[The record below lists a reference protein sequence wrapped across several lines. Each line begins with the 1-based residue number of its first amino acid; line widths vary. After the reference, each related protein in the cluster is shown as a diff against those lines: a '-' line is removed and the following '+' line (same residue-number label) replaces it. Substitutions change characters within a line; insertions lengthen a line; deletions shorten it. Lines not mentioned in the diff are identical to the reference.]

1 LAYIEFVVAGTAFEE
16 RPVLA
21 ELLHLGDELFL
32 ERDPH
37 NPSDVNAIR
46 LRMATGDL
54 LGYVPRYIAME
65 LSFLLDRAVE
75 ANGGI
80 DVRARVFELLREPVT
95 GDIRVS
101 VTVDLPDEW
110 VMHLRSISHENYAA
124 VRTYVIEQTARA
136 SYVMLRCSADQMLTA
151 RSVLAGNGFMVDRS
165 GFASRP
171 ASNGQ
176 RYAWFIRLATLLTER
191 SAEAHLV
198 LRRAGFI
205 CEDDILQREQHRA
218 EQLRQAQESLWQ
230 ARRIEQ
236 QAKEH
241 IERCDELLLEKDK
254 LVKDLRFQLDQLKPS
269 SSVAVVEKPNADPAW
284 MERLFD
290 RIADALKPEQIL
302 EVLEDQFSH
311 RLVILPTARQSAR
324 AAEKFRHRRRLAQVL
339 LKLVT
344 EYWTE
349 LQMGHGDV
357 DARKVLG
364 EYYAAHESETVAN
377 TPRLRRA
384 RTFLYEGRNLYMS
397 QHLKI
402 GVKDGVA
409 ETIRVHFAWYEPSR
423 MIVIGHFGEHLP
435 IR

>member
-1 LAYIEFVVAGTAFEE
+1 
-16 RPVLA
+16 
-21 ELLHLGDELFL
+21 
-32 ERDPH
+32 
-37 NPSDVNAIR
+37 
-46 LRMATGDL
+46 
-54 LGYVPRYIAME
+54 
-65 LSFLLDRAVE
+65 
-75 ANGGI
+75 
-80 DVRARVFELLREPVT
+80 
-95 GDIRVS
+95 
-101 VTVDLPDEW
+101 
-110 VMHLRSISHENYAA
+110 
-124 VRTYVIEQTARA
+124 
-136 SYVMLRCSADQMLTA
+136 
-151 RSVLAGNGFMVDRS
+151 
-165 GFASRP
+165 
-171 ASNGQ
+171 
-176 RYAWFIRLATLLTER
+176 
-191 SAEAHLV
+191 

-377 TPRLRRA
+377 SPRLRRA
-384 RTFLYEGRNLYMS
+384 RTFLYEGRSLYMS
-397 QHLKI
+397 QHLRI
-402 GVKDGVA
+402 GVKDGTA
-409 ETIRVHFAWYEPSR
+409 ETIRVHFAWDEPSR
-423 MIVIGHFGEHLP
+423 MIVIGYCGEHLP